1 MEDELLNAA
10 EAAVEDAIVEEETA
24 TVLHADAL
32 AKAEAADALAA
43 AAEELAAEAVVEE
56 SVAEELDDM
65 AVEDRRVTYEGRRG
79 DHGAGAGRSAWR
91 SRQSDVADST
101 AAALVPN

>member
-32 AKAEAADALAA
+32 AKAEAAAELAA
-43 AAEELAAEAVVEE
+43 AAEELAA
-56 SVAEELDDM
+56 
-65 AVEDRRVTYEGRRG
+65 
-79 DHGAGAGRSAWR
+79 
-91 SRQSDVADST
+91 
-101 AAALVPN
+101 